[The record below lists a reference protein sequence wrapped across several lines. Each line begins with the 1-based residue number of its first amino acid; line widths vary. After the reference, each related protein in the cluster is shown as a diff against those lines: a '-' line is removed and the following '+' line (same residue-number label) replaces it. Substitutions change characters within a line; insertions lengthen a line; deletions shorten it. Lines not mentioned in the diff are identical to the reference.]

1 MPKQI
6 AIEIPDWVDERDIID
21 IIEIYRDESA

>member
-21 IIEIYRDESA
+21 IIEI